1 MVMVK
6 LCELDSAAALLVIAL
21 VTCCFNGELK
31 FLSLHCHACLL
42 ACWFLVMTFSERMT
56 ETLMNELADKNWKVR
71 KEGLEKVQAIFNEAK
86 FITAN
91 VGPLP
96 EALKLRLNDSNK
108 ILVSHLVAFT
118 DNCCSHN
125 Q

>member
-1 MVMVK
+1 M
-6 LCELDSAAALLVIAL
+6 
-21 VTCCFNGELK
+21 
-31 FLSLHCHACLL
+31 
-42 ACWFLVMTFSERMT
+42 FSERMT
-56 ETLMNELADKNWKVR
+56 EALMDELADKNWKLR
-71 KEGLEKVQAIFNEAK
+71 KEGLEKVQAILNEAK

-108 ILVSHLVAFT
+108 ILVSCLFGRV
-118 DNCCSHN
+118 CWLSL